1 MNEII
6 QYFSELG
13 DLLLSLVD
21 FLISFLGDLV
31 FFVRL
36 IVALTANIPNYFSWL
51 PAECVSLIVIVFAVV
66 IVLRVLG
73 R

>member
-36 IVALTANIPNYFSWL
+36 IVALTANIPNFFSWL
-51 PAECVSLIVIVFAVV
+51 PVECVSLIVIVFAVV
-66 IVLRVLG
+66 IVLRVLD

>member
-36 IVALTANIPNYFSWL
+36 IVAFTANIPNFFSWL
-51 PAECVSLIVIVFAVV
+51 PVECVSLIVIVFAVV
-66 IVLRVLG
+66 IVLRVLD